1 MKRILLLLLLTT
13 SLSYGQSFFDT
24 SIAGGISKEQTALGG
39 IELRYNQEV
48 FKGIY
53 ASVSG
58 NFLLTTDKRGGFDG
72 ITLYPRV
79 GAMLRLNEGLTLT
92 GGGSIEANSIGFW
105 PEPYARID
113 QRVWSN
119 DQGSIGTI
127 IDIQTD
133 RIMIGI
139 VFTNNK
145 I

>member
-1 MKRILLLLLLTT
+1 MKKVLLLLLVT

-24 SIAGGISKEQTALGG
+24 SIAGGLSKEQTALGG

-48 FKGIY
+48 LKGIY

-58 NFLLTTDKRGGFDG
+58 NFLLTTDKQGGLDG

-92 GGGSIEANSIGFW
+92 GGGSIEANNIGFW

-119 DQGSIGTI
+119 DQGSISTM
-127 IDIQTD
+127 IDIQTN